1 MSRVVNTNNPGK
13 IRNQM
18 MRTSAELLR
27 HLSQKAALDD
37 EAKDMAALL
46 VYCLR
51 EIDDGIEA
59 SALAWEKRDY
69 WIKAE
74 QLRQR
79 WMWTGKAIA
88 SLETMIRTEA
98 WETLPGIMADLF
110 GYFADIKITK
120 FTRSSSVW
128 EGAYQRLV
136 AELDG
141 QGR

>member
-13 IRNQM
+13 IRNQL
-18 MRTSAELLR
+18 MRTAAELLR
-27 HLSQKAALDD
+27 HLSQKTSLDE

-51 EIDDGIEA
+51 EIDDGIES
-59 SALAWEKRDY
+59 SALAWENRDY

-79 WMWTGKAIA
+79 WMWTGNAVA
-88 SLETMIRTEA
+88 SLETIIRTEA
-98 WETLPGIMADLF
+98 WETLPSMMAELF

-120 FTRSSSVW
+120 FTRSSSAW
-128 EGAYQRLV
+128 EGAYRRLMG
-136 AELDG
+136 EFN
-141 QGR
+141 GRAR

>member
-13 IRNQM
+13 LRNQL
-18 MRTSAELLR
+18 MRTAAELLR
-27 HLSQKAALDD
+27 HLSQKTSLDD
-37 EAKDMAALL
+37 EAKDMTALL

-79 WMWTGKAIA
+79 WMWTGKAVA
-88 SLETMIRTEA
+88 SLETVIRTEA
-98 WETLPGIMADLF
+98 WETLPGVMAELF
-110 GYFADIKITK
+110 GYVADIKITK
-120 FTRSSSVW
+120 FTRSSSAW
-128 EGAYQRLV
+128 EGAYERLRDDLKV
-136 AELDG
+136 DG
-141 QGR
+141 R

>member
-128 EGAYQRLV
+128 EGAYQRLM

-141 QGR
+141 QGS

>member
-13 IRNQM
+13 LRNQM
-18 MRTSAELLR
+18 MRTAAELLR
-27 HLSQKAALDD
+27 HLSQKTALDE

-59 SALAWEKRDY
+59 SALAWEKRGY

-79 WMWTGKAIA
+79 WMWTGKAVA
-88 SLETMIRTEA
+88 SLETVIRTEA
-98 WETLPGIMADLF
+98 WETLPGVMAELF
-110 GYFADIKITK
+110 SFFADIKITK
-120 FTRSSSVW
+120 FTRSSSAW
-128 EGAYQRLV
+128 DGAYQRLRDD
-136 AELDG
+136 LKMDG
-141 QGR
+141 R